1 MLAVRQQVDL
11 RAYNSLGI
19 TERAEHLV
27 EIHSDRELVAALDMA
42 AEHAWPVT
50 VLGGGSNVVVT
61 GSLPGVV
68 IVMRSRGRRVL
79 QREPDALLIEGEAG
93 ENWHELVN
101 WTLDLGLCGL
111 ENLSLIPGTLGAA
124 PVQNIGAYGVEL
136 QDVFHSL
143 DALDRVTGEIRQF
156 DRAGCL
162 FGYRESVFKQSP
174 GRYVILRVRLIL
186 RRHAQVRVDY
196 APLDTAW
203 ESTGLHRPDP
213 RVVASLV
220 CQIRQSKLPDPAV
233 LGNAGSFFKNPLVTL
248 NQLNALKALYPDI
261 PHYLQPDGRYKV
273 AAGWLIDQAGWKG
286 VRAGHVGVHA
296 RQALVLVNHGGAR
309 GEDILSL
316 AKRISDDVHARFGL
330 ELEMEPQRLG

>member
-1 MLAVRQQVDL
+1 MLAVQQQVDL
-11 RAYNSLGI
+11 RGYNSLGI

-27 EIHSDRELVAALDMA
+27 EINCERELVAALAMA
-42 AEHAWPVT
+42 AEHGWPVT
-50 VLGGGSNVVVT
+50 VLGGGSNVVVS
-61 GSLPGVV
+61 GSLPGLV

-79 QREPDALLIEGEAG
+79 RREPDALLIEGEAG

-101 WTLDLGLCGL
+101 WTLDLGLYGL

-136 QDVFHSL
+136 QDVFHGL
-143 DALDRVTGEIRQF
+143 DALDRVTGEILQF
-156 DRAGCL
+156 DRAACQ
-162 FGYRESVFKQSP
+162 FAYRESVFKQLP

-203 ESTGLHRPDP
+203 EATGLQLPDP
-213 RVVASLV
+213 RVVARLV

-248 NQLNALKALYPDI
+248 QQLNALKALYPGI

-286 VRAGHVGVHA
+286 VRDGSVGVHA

-316 AKRISDDVHARFGL
+316 ARRISDDVHARFGL

>member
-1 MLAVRQQVDL
+1 MFAVRQQVDL

-68 IVMRSRGRRVL
+68 IIMRSRGRRVL
-79 QREPDALLIEGEAG
+79 RRAPDALLIEGEAG
-93 ENWHELVN
+93 ENWHDLVN

-156 DRAGCL
+156 DRAACH

-203 ESTGLHRPDP
+203 EATGLHRPDP

-220 CQIRQSKLPDPAV
+220 CHIRQSKLPDPAV
-233 LGNAGSFFKNPLVTL
+233 LGNAGSFFKNPLVTRH
-248 NQLNALKALYPDI
+248 QLNALKALYPDI